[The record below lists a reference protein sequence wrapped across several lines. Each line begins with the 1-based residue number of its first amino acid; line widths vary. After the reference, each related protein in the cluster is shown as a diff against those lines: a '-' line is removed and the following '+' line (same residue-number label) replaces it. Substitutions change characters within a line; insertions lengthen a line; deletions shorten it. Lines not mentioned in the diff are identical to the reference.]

1 MGKVGTKVEVVRS
14 WRGGKSA
21 RGGGRGG
28 SEELAR
34 WERCEGNEVAW
45 REKWENG
52 KVVRWE
58 VPGFIQE

>member
-1 MGKVGTKVEVVRS
+1 MEVVRS